1 MNTQDKPPKKNK
13 QQPQNRFQQIFR
25 NSFFPA
31 IFVLIILYFLL
42 SGITAPGN
50 EIPYST
56 FKNRVKE
63 GKVSSV
69 VLSKNTIEGEIQTAD
84 GKKAKFTT
92 TRVDDTQLIPLLE
105 AKGVEYR
112 GESRNFGITQ
122 FLFTW
127 VLPFVLLFVF
137 WSYILRRI
145 GGAGEQVISFG
156 KNRAKLYTETEE
168 KITFNDVAGA
178 EEAKVEM
185 IELVEFLKNP
195 GKFQRLGGKL
205 PKGVLLVGP
214 PGTGKTLIARAT
226 AGEANVPFL
235 SLSGSDFV
243 EMFVGVG
250 AARVRDLFERAQ
262 KKAPCI
268 IFIDEI
274 DAIGRHRGAGGMIGA
289 HDEREQTLNQL
300 LSEMDGFDA
309 RKGVII
315 IAATNRPDVL
325 DSALLR
331 PGRFDR
337 QIVVDAPDLKGRL
350 AILRVHTRNLRLA
363 PNVDL
368 EIIAQRTP
376 GFVGA
381 DLANICNEAALLA
394 ARRNKDAI
402 ETSDLEDAIDRVL
415 TGPEK
420 KSRLINE
427 NEKRIVACHESG
439 HALMALILP
448 NTDPV
453 TRVSIIP
460 RGYAA
465 LGYTLQTPKE
475 DRYLITRSELLNRI
489 KVMLGGRAAEE
500 LIFSE
505 ISTGAQN
512 DLQKATEFA
521 RSMVIEYGMSKRLG
535 LISIPDT
542 ASGPFMKRGGFGE
555 GSAVSSETGREIELE
570 IKNMLDD
577 LYKETYETLRENR
590 HKLQE
595 LSEALLEKETL
606 EKEELLR
613 IVEKLELP
621 NAKPNMAIVQ

>member
-1 MNTQDKPPKKNK
+1 MNGQNRPPNK
-13 QQPQNRFQQIFR
+13 DNRFQQIFR

-31 IFVLIILYFLL
+31 IFVLIMLYFLF
-42 SGITAPGN
+42 SSFSPTGN
-50 EIPYST
+50 ELEYSK
-56 FKNRVKE
+56 FKQYVKDNKINE
-63 GKVSSV
+63 V
-69 VLSKNTIEGEIQTAD
+69 VVSKNTIEGEYTD
-84 GKKAKFTT
+84 TDNKKVKFTT
-92 TRVDDTQLIPLLE
+92 TRVEDPKLIEFLE
-105 AKGVEYR
+105 SNGVQYKGEN
-112 GESRNFGITQ
+112 RNFGITQ

-127 VLPFVLLFVF
+127 VLPFVLLFAF
-137 WSYILRRI
+137 WSYILRRV

-156 KNRAKLYTETEE
+156 KNRAKLYNEVEE
-168 KITFNDVAGA
+168 KTTFSDVAGC

-195 GKFQRLGGKL
+195 GKFQKLGGKL

-214 PGTGKTLIARAT
+214 PGTGKTLLARAT

-250 AARVRDLFERAQ
+250 AARVRDLFDRAQ

-300 LSEMDGFDA
+300 LSEMDGFDSH
-309 RKGVII
+309 KGVII

-325 DSALLR
+325 DTALLR

-337 QIVVDAPDLKGRL
+337 QIVVDAPDLKERL
-350 AILRVHTRNLRLA
+350 AILKVHTRKLKLA
-363 PNVDL
+363 PHIDL
-368 EIIAQRTP
+368 NIIAQRTP

-394 ARRNKDAI
+394 ARRNKEMIDTI
-402 ETSDLEDAIDRVL
+402 DLEDAIDRIL
-415 TGPEK
+415 SGPEK
-420 KSRLINE
+420 KNRLINAQ
-427 NEKRIVACHESG
+427 EKKIVCVHESG
-439 HALMALILP
+439 HALIALLTP
-448 NTDPV
+448 GADPV

-475 DRYLITRSELLNRI
+475 DRYLVTRSELLNRI
-489 KVMLGGRAAEE
+489 KVMLGGRAAED
-500 LIFSE
+500 IVFNE

-512 DLQKATEFA
+512 DLQKATEYA
-521 RSMVIEYGMSKRLG
+521 RSMVIEYGMTDRLG

-542 ASGPFMKRGGFGE
+542 DSGPFLKRRGYGT
-555 GSAVSSETGREIELE
+555 GSSVSDETGREIEVE
-570 IKNMLDD
+570 IKNILDD
-577 LYKETYETLRENR
+577 LYQQTINMLKENMT
-590 HKLQE
+590 KLE
-595 LSEALLEKETL
+595 KLSGSLLEKETL
-606 EKEELLR
+606 EKDELLKIVEELDIPHHR
-613 IVEKLELP
+613 P
-621 NAKPNMAIVQ
+621 NIAVVQ

>member
-1 MNTQDKPPKKNK
+1 MSAQKPSQQQQKNA
-13 QQPQNRFQQIFR
+13 PENRFQQLFR

-31 IFVLIILYFLL
+31 IFILIILYFLFG
-42 SGITAPGN
+42 SAPAGT
-50 EIPYST
+50 ELPYST
-56 FKNRVKE
+56 FKTYLKE
-63 GKVSSV
+63 GKISSV
-69 VLSKNTIEGEIQTAD
+69 TVSKTSIEGDMSAPD
-84 GKKAKFTT
+84 GKKTKFTT
-92 TRVDDTQLIPLLE
+92 VRVDDNDLINQLE
-105 AKGVEYR
+105 AKGIEYK
-112 GESRNFGITQ
+112 GESRNFGIGQ
-122 FLFTW
+122 FVLTW

-137 WSYILRRI
+137 WSYILRRM

-156 KNRAKLYTETEE
+156 KNRAKLYTESEE
-168 KITFNDVAGA
+168 KVTFNDVAGV

-185 IELVEFLKNP
+185 VELVEFLKNP
-195 GKFQRLGGKL
+195 AKFQKLGGKL

-214 PGTGKTLIARAT
+214 PGTGKTLLARAT
-226 AGEANVPFL
+226 AGEANAPFL

-250 AARVRDLFERAQ
+250 AARVRDLFDRAQ

-274 DAIGRHRGAGGMIGA
+274 DAIGRHRGSGGMIGA

-300 LSEMDGFDA
+300 LAEMDGFDTH
-309 RKGVII
+309 KGVII
-315 IAATNRPDVL
+315 LAATNRPDVL
-325 DSALLR
+325 DSALMR

-350 AILRVHTRNLRLA
+350 AILRVHTRKLKLA
-363 PNVDL
+363 PDVDL

-402 ETSDLEDAIDRVL
+402 DTSDLEGAIDRVL

-420 KSRLINE
+420 RSRLINVH
-427 NEKRIVACHESG
+427 EKRIVSVHESG
-439 HALMALILP
+439 HALMALLLP
-448 NTDPV
+448 DSDPV

-475 DRYLITRSELLNRI
+475 DRYLITKTELLNRI
-489 KVMLGGRAAEE
+489 KIMLGGRAAED
-500 LIFSE
+500 LIFNE

-521 RSMVIEYGMSKRLG
+521 RSMVIEYGMTDRIG
-535 LISIPDT
+535 LMSIPD
-542 ASGPFMKRGGFGE
+542 ADSGPFLRRRFFGDSSV
-555 GSAVSSETGREIELE
+555 SAQTGREIELE
-570 IKNMLDD
+570 IKDILDE
-577 LYKETYETLRENR
+577 LYKETKGALEQNR
-590 HKLQE
+590 HRLE
-595 LSEALLEKETL
+595 RLSGALLEKETL
-606 EKEELLR
+606 EKEELLK
-613 IVEKLELP
+613 VVDLDNPAVPP
-621 NAKPNMAIVQ
+621 NIAIVQ

>member
-1 MNTQDKPPKKNK
+1 MANQNRQPGKSPQD
-13 QQPQNRFQQIFR
+13 NRFQQLFR

-31 IFVLIILYFLL
+31 LLVIILLYFVF
-42 SGITAPGN
+42 SGITTTGK
-50 EIPYST
+50 EVDYSE
-56 FKNRVKE
+56 FKNLVKE
-63 GKVSSV
+63 GKITCV
-69 VLSKNTIEGEIQTAD
+69 VVSKNSVDGGTDFKKLEYTAS
-84 GKKAKFTT
+84 
-92 TRVDDTQLIPLLE
+92 RVDDAQLTQFLE
-105 AKGVEYR
+105 SNKVTIR
-112 GESRNFGITQ
+112 GENRSFGITQ
-122 FLFTW
+122 FLITW
-127 VLPFVLLFVF
+127 VLPFVLIIAF
-137 WSYILRRI
+137 WSYILRRM

-195 GKFQRLGGKL
+195 GKFQKLGGKL

-214 PGTGKTLIARAT
+214 PGTGKTLLARAT

-250 AARVRDLFERAQ
+250 AARVRDLFDRAQ

-274 DAIGRHRGAGGMIGA
+274 DAIGRHRGAGGLIGA

-300 LSEMDGFDA
+300 LAEMDGFDTH
-309 RKGVII
+309 KGVII

-325 DSALLR
+325 DTALLR

-350 AILRVHTRNLRLA
+350 AILKVHTRKLRLA

-368 EIIAQRTP
+368 DIIAQRTP

-402 ETSDLEDAIDRVL
+402 ETTDLEDAIDRVL
-415 TGPEK
+415 AGPEK
-420 KSRLINE
+420 KSRLINQS
-427 NEKRIVACHESG
+427 EKRIVAIHESG
-439 HALMALILP
+439 HALVGLLTPGA
-448 NTDPV
+448 DPV

-465 LGYTLQTPKE
+465 LGWTQSTPKE
-475 DRYLITRSELLNRI
+475 DRYLITKTEILGRI
-489 KVMLGGRAAEE
+489 KMTLGGRAAED
-500 LIFSE
+500 LILGE

-512 DLQKATEFA
+512 DLQKATEYA
-521 RSMVIEYGMSKRLG
+521 RSMIIEYGMSERLG

-542 ASGPFMKRGGFGE
+542 ESSPFLSRRYYSGT
-555 GSAVSSETGREIELE
+555 SSVSSETAREIEIE
-570 IKNMLDD
+570 IKNILDD
-577 LYKETYETLRENR
+577 LYKQTLQVLRENR
-590 HKLQE
+590 NKLEE
-595 LSEALLEKETL
+595 LSESLLEKETL
-606 EKEELLR
+606 EKDELLR
-613 IVEKLELP
+613 IVEKLDIPAPP
-621 NAKPNMAIVQ
+621 NIAIVQ

>member
-1 MNTQDKPPKKNK
+1 M
-13 QQPQNRFQQIFR
+13 FR

-31 IFVLIILYFLL
+31 IFLLIILYFLF
-42 SGITAPGN
+42 SGISVPGN
-50 EIPYST
+50 EIDYSK
-56 FKNRVKE
+56 FRNLVKDK
-63 GKVSSV
+63 KVTSV
-69 VLSKNTIEGEIQTAD
+69 VISKNTIEGEYLGPD
-84 GKKAKFTT
+84 SKKAKFTT
-92 TRVDDTQLIPLLE
+92 SRVDDTQLIPLLDQY
-105 AKGVEYR
+105 GVEYK
-112 GESRNFGITQ
+112 GENRSFGITQ
-122 FLFTW
+122 FIFTW

-137 WSYILRRI
+137 WSYILRRM

-156 KNRAKLYTETEE
+156 KNRAKLYNETEE
-168 KITFNDVAGA
+168 KITFNEVAGA
-178 EEAKVEM
+178 DEAKVEM

-195 GKFQRLGGKL
+195 GKFQKLGGKL

-214 PGTGKTLIARAT
+214 PGTGKTLLARAT

-250 AARVRDLFERAQ
+250 AARVRDLFDRAQ

-300 LSEMDGFDA
+300 LSEMDGFDTH
-309 RKGVII
+309 RGVII

-325 DSALLR
+325 DTALLR

-350 AILRVHTRNLRLA
+350 AILRVHTRKLRLA

-368 EIIAQRTP
+368 DIIAQRTP

-394 ARRNKDAI
+394 ARRNKDMI
-402 ETSDLEDAIDRVL
+402 ETQDLEDAIDRVL
-415 TGPEK
+415 AGPEK

-427 NEKRIVACHESG
+427 QEKRIVAVHESG
-439 HALMALILP
+439 HALMALLLP
-448 NTDPV
+448 GSDPV

-460 RGYAA
+460 RGIAA

-475 DRYLITRSELLNRI
+475 DRYLITRSELINRI
-489 KVMLGGRAAEE
+489 KIMLGGRGAEDVV
-500 LIFSE
+500 FNE

-521 RSMVIEYGMSKRLG
+521 RSMIIEYGMSKRLG
-535 LISIPDT
+535 LISIPD
-542 ASGPFMKRGGFGE
+542 AESSPFLRRKFYGG
-555 GSAVSSETGREIELE
+555 SSVSDETGREIEVE
-570 IKNMLDD
+570 IKGMLDD
-577 LYKETYETLRENR
+577 LYEQTISTLRENR
-590 HKLQE
+590 DKLE
-595 LSEALLEKETL
+595 KLSSALLEKETL
-606 EKEELLR
+606 EKAELIKIVEELE
-613 IVEKLELP
+613 IP
-621 NAKPNMAIVQ
+621 HQPHIAIVQ

>member
-1 MNTQDKPPKKNK
+1 MTPQDRNPKKGK
-13 QQPQNRFQQIFR
+13 PDNRFQQLFR

-31 IFVLIILYFLL
+31 IFILIILYFLF
-42 SGITAPGN
+42 SGITTTGN
-50 EIPYST
+50 EIPYSK
-56 FKNRVKE
+56 FKDMIKENKVKF
-63 GKVSSV
+63 VSI
-69 VLSKNTIEGEIQTAD
+69 SKNTIEGEYVAPD
-84 GKKAKFTT
+84 GKTAKFTS
-92 TRVDDTQLIPLLE
+92 TRVEDPQLIAFLE
-105 AKGVEYR
+105 QNRVAFKGEN
-112 GESRNFGITQ
+112 RNFGITQ

-127 VLPFVLLFVF
+127 VLPFILLFAF
-137 WSYILRRI
+137 WSYILRRV

-156 KNRAKLYTETEE
+156 KHRAKLYNETEE
-168 KITFNDVAGA
+168 KITFNDVAGV

-195 GKFQRLGGKL
+195 GKFQKLGGKL

-214 PGTGKTLIARAT
+214 PGTGKTLLARAT

-250 AARVRDLFERAQ
+250 AARVRDLFDRAQ

-300 LSEMDGFDA
+300 LSEMDGFDTH
-309 RKGVII
+309 KGVII

-325 DSALLR
+325 DTALLR

-337 QIVVDAPDLKGRL
+337 QIVVDAPDLKERL
-350 AILRVHTRNLRLA
+350 AILKVHTRRLRLA

-394 ARRNKDAI
+394 ARRNKEVI

-420 KSRLINE
+420 KSRLINQQ
-427 NEKRIVACHESG
+427 EKRIVAVHESG
-439 HALMALILP
+439 HALMALLLP
-448 NTDPV
+448 HTDPV

-460 RGYAA
+460 RGLAA

-475 DRYLITRSELLNRI
+475 DRYLITKTELLNRI
-489 KVMLGGRAAEE
+489 KVMLGGRAAED

-512 DLQKATEFA
+512 DLQKATEFS
-521 RSMVIEYGMSKRLG
+521 RSMVIEYGMSDRLG

-542 ASGPFMKRGGFGE
+542 DSGPYLRKRY
-555 GSAVSSETGREIELE
+555 GSGSSVSSETGREIEIE
-570 IKNMLDD
+570 IKKMLDD
-577 LYKETYETLRENR
+577 LYKQTTDTLRQNKD
-590 HKLQE
+590 KLE
-595 LSEALLEKETL
+595 RLSEALLEKETL
-606 EKEELLR
+606 EKDELLK
-613 IVEKLELP
+613 IVEELELP
-621 NAKPNMAIVQ
+621 SERPPIAIVQ

>member
-1 MNTQDKPPKKNK
+1 MTAQKPPQQQKNA
-13 QQPQNRFQQIFR
+13 PENRFQQLFR

-31 IFVLIILYFLL
+31 IFILIILYFLFGSTPAGTEL
-42 SGITAPGN
+42 
-50 EIPYST
+50 PYST
-56 FKNRVKE
+56 FKTYLKE
-63 GKVSSV
+63 GKISSV
-69 VLSKNTIEGEIQTAD
+69 VVSKNSIEGEMTGQD
-84 GKKAKFTT
+84 GKKTKFTT
-92 TRVDDTQLIPLLE
+92 VRVEDNELVPQLE
-105 AKGVEYR
+105 AKGIEYR

-137 WSYILRRI
+137 WSYILRRM

-156 KNRAKLYTETEE
+156 KNRAKLYTESEE
-168 KITFNDVAGA
+168 KVTFNDVAGV

-185 IELVEFLKNP
+185 VELVEFLKNP
-195 GKFQRLGGKL
+195 AKFQKLGGKL
-205 PKGVLLVGP
+205 PKGVLMVGP
-214 PGTGKTLIARAT
+214 PGTGKTLLARAT
-226 AGEANVPFL
+226 AGEANAPFL

-250 AARVRDLFERAQ
+250 AARVRDLFDRAQ

-274 DAIGRHRGAGGMIGA
+274 DAIGRHRGSGGMIGA

-300 LSEMDGFDA
+300 LAEMDGFDTH
-309 RKGVII
+309 KGVII
-315 IAATNRPDVL
+315 LAATNRPDVL
-325 DSALLR
+325 DSALMR

-350 AILRVHTRNLRLA
+350 AILRVHTRKLKLA
-363 PNVDL
+363 PDVDL
-368 EIIAQRTP
+368 EIIARRTP

-394 ARRNKDAI
+394 ARRNKEAI
-402 ETSDLEDAIDRVL
+402 DTSDLEGAIDRVL

-420 KSRLINE
+420 RSRLINE
-427 NEKRIVACHESG
+427 HEKRIVAVHESG
-439 HALMALILP
+439 HALMALLLP
-448 NTDPV
+448 DSDPV

-475 DRYLITRSELLNRI
+475 DRYLITKTELLNRI
-489 KVMLGGRAAEE
+489 KVMLGGRAAED
-500 LIFSE
+500 LVFNE

-521 RSMVIEYGMSKRLG
+521 RSMVIEYGMTDRIG
-535 LISIPDT
+535 LMSIPD
-542 ASGPFMKRGGFGE
+542 AEAGPFLRRRFFGDSSV
-555 GSAVSSETGREIELE
+555 SAQTGREIELE
-570 IKNMLDD
+570 IKEILDE
-577 LYKETYETLRENR
+577 LYKETKVMLQQNR
-590 HKLQE
+590 NRLE
-595 LSEALLEKETL
+595 RLSISLLEKETL
-606 EKEELLR
+606 EKEELLK
-613 IVEKLELP
+613 VVDLDTPAEQP
-621 NAKPNMAIVQ
+621 NIAIVQ

>member
-1 MNTQDKPPKKNK
+1 MNGQNRPPKK
-13 QQPQNRFQQIFR
+13 PDNRFQQIFR

-31 IFVLIILYFLL
+31 IFVLIILYFLF
-42 SGITAPGN
+42 SSISTSGN
-50 EIPYST
+50 EISYSD
-56 FKNRVKE
+56 FRQALKDGRVAT
-63 GKVSSV
+63 V
-69 VLSKNTIEGEIQTAD
+69 VLSKNTIEGDILKD
-84 GKKAKFTT
+84 GKKVKFTT
-92 TRVDDTQLIPLLE
+92 TRVEDPQLTTLLE
-105 AKGVEYR
+105 EKGVEYR
-112 GESRNFGITQ
+112 GEARSFGVTQ

-127 VLPFVLLFVF
+127 VLPFVLLFAF
-137 WSYILRRI
+137 WSYILRRL

-156 KNRAKLYTETEE
+156 KNRAKLYVESEE
-168 KITFNDVAGA
+168 KITFNDVAGVD
-178 EEAKVEM
+178 EAKVEM
-185 IELVEFLKNP
+185 VELVEFLKNP
-195 GKFQRLGGKL
+195 GKFQKLGGKL

-214 PGTGKTLIARAT
+214 PGTGKTLLARAT

-325 DSALLR
+325 DNALLR

-350 AILRVHTRNLRLA
+350 GILKVHTRNLRLA
-363 PNVDL
+363 ADVDL

-394 ARRNKDAI
+394 ARRNKEAI
-402 ETSDLEDAIDRVL
+402 ETTDLEDAIDRVL

-420 KSRLINE
+420 RSRLINAQ
-427 NEKRIVACHESG
+427 EKRIVAVHESG
-439 HALMALILP
+439 HALMALLLP
-448 NTDPV
+448 GTDPV

-460 RGYAA
+460 RGFAA

-500 LIFSE
+500 LVFNE

-521 RSMVIEYGMSKRLG
+521 RSMVIEYGMSDRLG

-542 ASGPFMKRGGFGE
+542 DSGPFLKRRYLE
-555 GSAVSSETGREIELE
+555 GSSVSPQTGREIEIE
-570 IKNMLDD
+570 IKKMLDD
-577 LYKETYETLRENR
+577 LYHQTITLLTDNR
-590 HKLQE
+590 HRLE
-595 LSEALLEKETL
+595 NLSHQLLEKETL
-606 EKEELLR
+606 EKSDLMKVIEDLD
-613 IVEKLELP
+613 LP
-621 NAKPNMAIVQ
+621 SGQRDIAVV

>member
-1 MNTQDKPPKKNK
+1 M
-13 QQPQNRFQQIFR
+13 FR

-31 IFVLIILYFLL
+31 IFLLIILYFLF
-42 SGITAPGN
+42 SGISVPGN
-50 EIPYST
+50 EIDYSK
-56 FKNRVKE
+56 FRSLVKDK
-63 GKVSSV
+63 KVTTV
-69 VLSKNTIEGEIQTAD
+69 VISKNSIEGEYTGTD
-84 GKKAKFTT
+84 GKPVKFTT
-92 TRVDDTQLIPLLE
+92 SRVDDTTLIQLLE
-105 AKGVEYR
+105 QSGVTYKGENR
-112 GESRNFGITQ
+112 SFGITQ
-122 FLFTW
+122 FLLTW

-137 WSYILRRI
+137 WSYILRRM

-156 KNRAKLYTETEE
+156 KNRAKLYNETEE

-178 EEAKVEM
+178 DEAKVEM

-195 GKFQRLGGKL
+195 GKFQKLGGKL

-214 PGTGKTLIARAT
+214 PGTGKTLLARAT

-250 AARVRDLFERAQ
+250 AARVRDLFDRAQ

-300 LSEMDGFDA
+300 LSEMDGFDTH
-309 RKGVII
+309 KGVII

-325 DSALLR
+325 DTALLR

-337 QIVVDAPDLKGRL
+337 QIVVDSPDLKGRL
-350 AILRVHTRNLRLA
+350 AILRVHTRKLRLA

-394 ARRNKDAI
+394 ARRNKDVI
-402 ETSDLEDAIDRVL
+402 ETIDLEDAIDRVL
-415 TGPEK
+415 AGPEK

-427 NEKRIVACHESG
+427 QEKRVVAVHESG
-439 HALMALILP
+439 HALMALLLP
-448 NTDPV
+448 DSDPV

-460 RGYAA
+460 RGIAA
-465 LGYTLQTPKE
+465 LGYTMQTPKE
-475 DRYLITRSELLNRI
+475 DRYLITRTELINRI
-489 KVMLGGRAAEE
+489 KVMLGGRAAED
-500 LIFSE
+500 LIFNE

-521 RSMVIEYGMSKRLG
+521 RSMIIEYGMSKRLG
-535 LISIPDT
+535 LISIPDSE
-542 ASGPFMKRGGFGE
+542 SGPFLRRRFYGG
-555 GSAVSSETGREIELE
+555 VSVSDETGREIELE
-570 IKNMLDD
+570 IKTMLDD
-577 LYKETYETLRENR
+577 LYDQTISVLRENR
-590 HKLQE
+590 AKLE
-595 LSEALLEKETL
+595 KLSTALLEKETL
-606 EKEELLR
+606 EKAELIR
-613 IVEKLELP
+613 IVEELDLPAPRP
-621 NAKPNMAIVQ
+621 NIAIVQ

>member
-1 MNTQDKPPKKNK
+1 MTTQDRQPKKQK
-13 QQPQNRFQQIFR
+13 EPQNKFQQIFR

-31 IFVLIILYFLL
+31 IFVLIIVYFLF
-42 SGITAPGN
+42 STITTPAN
-50 EIPYST
+50 EIKYSK
-56 FKNRVKE
+56 FKDYVKE
-63 GKVSSV
+63 GRVTSV
-69 VLSKNTIEGEIQTAD
+69 LISKTEIEGDMTGTD
-84 GKKAKFTT
+84 GKPTKFTT
-92 TRVDDTQLIPLLE
+92 ARVEDPQLTTLLE
-105 AKGVEYR
+105 SKGVEYK
-112 GESRNFGITQ
+112 GENRTFGITQ
-122 FLFTW
+122 FVFTW
-127 VLPFVLLFVF
+127 ILPFVLLFVF

-145 GGAGEQVISFG
+145 GGAGEQVLSFG
-156 KNRAKLYTETEE
+156 KNKAKLYTETEE
-168 KITFNDVAGA
+168 KTTFNDVAGV

-300 LSEMDGFDA
+300 LSEMDGFDTK
-309 RKGVII
+309 KGVII

-325 DSALLR
+325 DNALLR

-337 QIVVDAPDLKGRL
+337 QIVVDAPDLKGRQS
-350 AILRVHTRNLRLA
+350 ILKIHSRNLRLA

-368 EIIAQRTP
+368 EIIAQRTV

-394 ARRNKDAI
+394 ARRNKDVI
-402 ETSDLEDAIDRVL
+402 ETTDLEDAIDRVL
-415 TGPEK
+415 AGPERR
-420 KSRLINE
+420 SRLINVQ
-427 NEKRIVACHESG
+427 EKRIVAVHESG
-439 HALMALILP
+439 HALIAMLTPGA
-448 NTDPV
+448 DPV

-460 RGYAA
+460 RGHAA
-465 LGYTLQTPKE
+465 LGWTQQTPKE
-475 DRYLITRSELLNRI
+475 DRYLITKTEIKERI
-489 KVMLGGRAAEE
+489 KVMLGGRGAED
-500 LIFSE
+500 LIFNE

-512 DLQKATEFA
+512 DLQKATEYA
-521 RSMVIEYGMSKRLG
+521 RSMVIEYGMTTRLG

-542 ASGPFMKRGGFGE
+542 SSGPFMRNRFFE
-555 GSAVSSETGREIELE
+555 GSAVSSETGREIEIE
-570 IKNMLDD
+570 MKTILDD
-577 LYKETYETLRENR
+577 LYKQTINLLSENR
-590 HKLQE
+590 HKLE
-595 LSEALLEKETL
+595 ALSEALLEKETL
-606 EKEELLR
+606 EKEELMR
-613 IVEKLELP
+613 IVEKLEIP
-621 NAKPNMAIVQ
+621 AEKPNMAIVQ

>member
-1 MNTQDKPPKKNK
+1 MNGQNRPPNK
-13 QQPQNRFQQIFR
+13 DNRFQQIFR

-31 IFVLIILYFLL
+31 IFVLIMLYFLF
-42 SGITAPGN
+42 SSFSPTGN
-50 EIPYST
+50 EVEYSK
-56 FKNRVKE
+56 FKQYVKDNKINE
-63 GKVSSV
+63 VIV
-69 VLSKNTIEGEIQTAD
+69 SKNTVEGEYTDTD
-84 GKKAKFTT
+84 GKKVKFTT
-92 TRVDDTQLIPLLE
+92 ARVEDPKLIEFLE
-105 AKGVEYR
+105 TNGVEYK
-112 GESRNFGITQ
+112 GENRNFGITQ

-127 VLPFVLLFVF
+127 VLPFVLLFAF
-137 WSYILRRI
+137 WSYILRRV

-156 KNRAKLYTETEE
+156 KNRAKLYNEVEE
-168 KITFNDVAGA
+168 KTTFSDVAGC
-178 EEAKVEM
+178 EEAKLEM

-195 GKFQRLGGKL
+195 GKFQKLGGKL

-214 PGTGKTLIARAT
+214 PGTGKTLLARAT

-250 AARVRDLFERAQ
+250 AARVRDLFDRAQ

-300 LSEMDGFDA
+300 LSEMDGFDSH
-309 RKGVII
+309 KGVII

-325 DSALLR
+325 DTALLR

-337 QIVVDAPDLKGRL
+337 QIVVDAPDLKERL
-350 AILRVHTRNLRLA
+350 AILKVHTRKLKLA
-363 PNVDL
+363 PHVDL
-368 EIIAQRTP
+368 NIIAQRTP

-394 ARRNKDAI
+394 ARRNKDTI
-402 ETSDLEDAIDRVL
+402 ETIDLEDAIDRIL
-415 TGPEK
+415 SGPEK
-420 KSRLINE
+420 KNRLINVQ
-427 NEKRIVACHESG
+427 EKRIVSVHESG
-439 HALMALILP
+439 HALIALLTP
-448 NTDPV
+448 GADPV

-489 KVMLGGRAAEE
+489 KVMLGGRAAED
-500 LIFSE
+500 IVFNE

-512 DLQKATEFA
+512 DLQKATEYA
-521 RSMVIEYGMSKRLG
+521 RSMVIEYGMTDRLG

-542 ASGPFMKRGGFGE
+542 DSGPFLKRRGFGT
-555 GSAVSSETGREIELE
+555 GSSVSDETGREIEVE
-570 IKNMLDD
+570 IKNILDD
-577 LYKETYETLRENR
+577 LYQQTINMLKENNT
-590 HKLQE
+590 KLE
-595 LSEALLEKETL
+595 KLSNALLEKETL
-606 EKEELLR
+606 EKDELLKIVEELDIPHHR
-613 IVEKLELP
+613 PTIAV
-621 NAKPNMAIVQ
+621 VQ

>member
-1 MNTQDKPPKKNK
+1 MTPQDRSPKKGK
-13 QQPQNRFQQIFR
+13 PDNRFQQLFR

-31 IFVLIILYFLL
+31 IFILIILYFLF
-42 SGITAPGN
+42 SGLTTTGN
-50 EIPYST
+50 DIPYSK
-56 FKNRVKE
+56 FKELVKE
-63 GKVSSV
+63 KKIRSVSI
-69 VLSKNTIEGEIQTAD
+69 SKNVIEGELAGGSP
-84 GKKAKFTT
+84 GKHPKFTT
-92 TRVDDTQLIPLLE
+92 TRVDDLQLIPFLE
-105 AKGVEYR
+105 QNQVEYK
-112 GESRNFGITQ
+112 GENRNFGITQ

-127 VLPFVLLFVF
+127 VLPFILLFAF
-137 WSYILRRI
+137 WSYILRRV

-156 KNRAKLYTETEE
+156 KHRAKLYSETEE
-168 KITFNDVAGA
+168 KITFNDVAGV

-195 GKFQRLGGKL
+195 GKFQKLGGKL

-214 PGTGKTLIARAT
+214 PGTGKTLLARAT

-250 AARVRDLFERAQ
+250 AARVRDLFDRAQ

-300 LSEMDGFDA
+300 LSEMDGFDTH
-309 RKGVII
+309 KGVII

-325 DSALLR
+325 DTALLR

-337 QIVVDAPDLKGRL
+337 QIVVDAPDLKERL
-350 AILRVHTRNLRLA
+350 AILKVHTRRLRLA

-394 ARRNKDAI
+394 ARRNKEVI

-420 KSRLINE
+420 KSRLINQQ
-427 NEKRIVACHESG
+427 EKKIVAVHESG
-439 HALMALILP
+439 HALMALLLP
-448 NTDPV
+448 HTDPV

-460 RGYAA
+460 RGLAA

-475 DRYLITRSELLNRI
+475 DRYLITKTELLNRI
-489 KVMLGGRAAEE
+489 KVMLGGRAAED
-500 LIFSE
+500 LVFSE

-512 DLQKATEFA
+512 DLQKATEFS
-521 RSMVIEYGMSKRLG
+521 RSMIIEYGMSERLG
-535 LISIPDT
+535 LISIPDADSSPYLRKRYSSG
-542 ASGPFMKRGGFGE
+542 AS
-555 GSAVSSETGREIELE
+555 VSSETGREIELE
-570 IKNMLDD
+570 IKNILDD
-577 LYKETYETLRENR
+577 LYRQTIDTLRQNR
-590 HKLQE
+590 DKLE
-595 LSEALLEKETL
+595 RLSEALLEKETL
-606 EKEELLR
+606 EKAELLKM
-613 IVEKLELP
+613 VEDLELP
-621 NAKPNMAIVQ
+621 SDRPNMAIVQ

>member
-1 MNTQDKPPKKNK
+1 MTPQDRNPKKGK
-13 QQPQNRFQQIFR
+13 PDNRFQQLFR

-31 IFVLIILYFLL
+31 VFILIILYFLF
-42 SGITAPGN
+42 SGITTTGN
-50 EIPYST
+50 EIPYSK
-56 FKNRVKE
+56 FKDYVRQGQLKF
-63 GKVSSV
+63 VSI
-69 VLSKNTIEGEIQTAD
+69 SKNTIEGEYIGPDAKRT
-84 GKKAKFTT
+84 KFTT
-92 TRVDDTQLIPLLE
+92 TRVEDPQLIPFLE
-105 AKGVEYR
+105 QYRVSYKGEN
-112 GESRNFGITQ
+112 RNFGITQ

-127 VLPFVLLFVF
+127 VLPFILLFAF
-137 WSYILRRI
+137 WSYILRRV

-156 KNRAKLYTETEE
+156 KHRAKLYNETEE
-168 KITFNDVAGA
+168 KITFNDVAGV

-195 GKFQRLGGKL
+195 GKFQKLGGKL

-214 PGTGKTLIARAT
+214 PGTGKTLLARAT

-250 AARVRDLFERAQ
+250 AARVRDLFDRAQ

-300 LSEMDGFDA
+300 LSEMDGFDTH
-309 RKGVII
+309 KGVII

-325 DSALLR
+325 DTALLR

-337 QIVVDAPDLKGRL
+337 QIVVDAPDLKERL
-350 AILRVHTRNLRLA
+350 AILKVHTRRLRLA

-394 ARRNKDAI
+394 ARRNKEMI

-420 KSRLINE
+420 KSRLINQ
-427 NEKRIVACHESG
+427 NEKRIVAVHESG
-439 HALMALILP
+439 HALMALLLP
-448 NTDPV
+448 HTDPV

-460 RGYAA
+460 RGLAA

-475 DRYLITRSELLNRI
+475 DRYLITKTELLNRI
-489 KVMLGGRAAEE
+489 KVMLGGRAAED
-500 LIFSE
+500 IVFNE

-512 DLQKATEFA
+512 DLQKATEFS
-521 RSMVIEYGMSKRLG
+521 RSMVIEYGMSERLG

-542 ASGPFMKRGGFGE
+542 DSSPYLRKRYGSG
-555 GSAVSSETGREIELE
+555 SSVSSETGREIEIE
-570 IKNMLDD
+570 IKTILDG
-577 LYKETYETLRENR
+577 LYKQTTDTLRQNR
-590 HKLQE
+590 DKLE
-595 LSEALLEKETL
+595 RLSESLLEKETL
-606 EKEELLR
+606 EKDELLKLVEELD
-613 IVEKLELP
+613 IPSEEVP
-621 NAKPNMAIVQ
+621 PIAIVQ

>member
-1 MNTQDKPPKKNK
+1 MVMKTQQDKNPKNNK
-13 QQPQNRFQQIFR
+13 EPDNKFYRIFR

-31 IFVLIILYFLL
+31 IFVLIILYFLF
-42 SGITAPGN
+42 SGITTTGN

-56 FKNRVKE
+56 FKRDVKE
-63 GKVSSV
+63 GKITAV
-69 VLSKNTIEGEIQTAD
+69 VLSKNVIEGEYKD
-84 GKKAKFTT
+84 HRKFTT
-92 TRVDDTQLIPLLE
+92 TRVEDEQLVPLLE
-105 AKGVEYR
+105 LSNVQYKGEN
-112 GESRNFGITQ
+112 RNFGVTQ

-127 VLPFVLLFVF
+127 VFPFVLLFIF
-137 WSYILRRI
+137 WSYVLRRM
-145 GGAGEQVISFG
+145 GGAGEQVLSFG
-156 KNRAKLYTETEE
+156 KHKAKLYTETEE
-168 KITFNDVAGA
+168 KITFNDVAGV

-185 IELVEFLKNP
+185 MELVEFLKNP
-195 GKFQRLGGKL
+195 AKFQKLGGKL

-214 PGTGKTLIARAT
+214 PGTGKTLLARAT
-226 AGEANVPFL
+226 AGEANAPFL

-309 RKGVII
+309 RKGVIM

-325 DSALLR
+325 DTALLR

-350 AILRVHTRNLRLA
+350 GILKVHTRKLKLA
-363 PNVDL
+363 NEVDL
-368 EIIAQRTP
+368 EIIARRTP

-394 ARRNKDAI
+394 ARHNKEFV
-402 ETSDLEDAIDRVL
+402 ETSDLEDAIDRV
-415 TGPEK
+415 TAGPEK
-420 KSRLINE
+420 RSRLINSY
-427 NEKRIVACHESG
+427 EKRIVAVHESG
-439 HALMALILP
+439 HTLVALLTP
-448 NTDPV
+448 YTDPV

-475 DRYLITRSELLNRI
+475 DRYLITKTELLNRI
-489 KVMLGGRAAEE
+489 KVMLGGRAAEQLVFNE
-500 LIFSE
+500 V
-505 ISTGAQN
+505 STGAQN
-512 DLQKATEFA
+512 DLQKATEYS
-521 RSMVIEYGMSKRLG
+521 RSMVIEYGMSDRLG
-535 LISIPDT
+535 LMSVPDT
-542 ASGPFMKRGGFGE
+542 DGGQYMKRRSFE
-555 GSAVSSETGREIELE
+555 SSSVSPETGREIELE
-570 IKNMLDD
+570 IKMILDQ
-577 LYKETYETLRENR
+577 LYRETFELLQMNQE
-590 HKLQE
+590 KLDQI
-595 LSEALLEKETL
+595 SSALLEKETL
-606 EKEELLR
+606 QKDELLK
-613 IVEKLELP
+613 IVGMVDESEIQDRP
-621 NAKPNMAIVQ
+621 GMAIVK

>member
-1 MNTQDKPPKKNK
+1 MTTQNRPPTKNK
-13 QQPQNRFQQIFR
+13 PDNKFQQAFR

-31 IFVLIILYFLL
+31 IFVLIILYFLF
-42 SGITAPGN
+42 SSMSTGGN

-56 FKNRVKE
+56 FKNYVKE
-63 GKVSSV
+63 NRVASV
-69 VLSKNTIEGEIQTAD
+69 VISKNSIEGDLKGETD
-84 GKKAKFTT
+84 VKKSKFTT
-92 TRVDDTQLIPLLE
+92 ARVEDPDLIKFLE
-105 AKGVEYR
+105 SNGVEYK
-112 GESRNFGITQ
+112 GENRSFGVTQ

-127 VLPFVLLFVF
+127 VLPFVLLFAF
-137 WSYILRRI
+137 WSYILRRV

-156 KNRAKLYTETEE
+156 KNRAKLYNETEE
-168 KITFNDVAGA
+168 KITFNDVAGV

-195 GKFQRLGGKL
+195 GKFQKLGGKL

-214 PGTGKTLIARAT
+214 PGTGKTLMARAT

-250 AARVRDLFERAQ
+250 AARVRDLFDRAQ

-300 LSEMDGFDA
+300 LAEMDGFDA
-309 RKGVII
+309 HKGVII

-325 DSALLR
+325 DTALLR

-350 AILRVHTRNLRLA
+350 AILKIHTRNLRLA
-363 PNVDL
+363 PDVNL
-368 EIIAQRTP
+368 EIVAQRTP

-381 DLANICNEAALLA
+381 DLSNICNEAALLA
-394 ARRNKDAI
+394 ARRNKEMI

-415 TGPEK
+415 AGPEK
-420 KSRLINE
+420 KSRLINQQ
-427 NEKRIVACHESG
+427 EKKIVAAHESG
-439 HALMALILP
+439 HALAAMLLP
-448 NTDPV
+448 GSDPV

-460 RGYAA
+460 RGMAA
-465 LGYTLQTPKE
+465 LGWTLQTPKE
-475 DRYLITRSELLNRI
+475 DRYLITRSELLSRI

-500 LIFSE
+500 IVFNE

-521 RSMVIEYGMSKRLG
+521 RSMVIEYGMSDRLG
-535 LISIPDT
+535 LISVPDT
-542 ASGPFMKRGGFGE
+542 ENGSFLRRRGGYDGN
-555 GSAVSSETGREIELE
+555 SSVSPETGREIEME
-570 IKNMLDD
+570 IKSMLDN
-577 LYKETYETLRENR
+577 LYKQTIDLLRQNR
-590 HKLQE
+590 SKLDK
-595 LSEALLEKETL
+595 LASSLLDKETL
-606 EKEELLR
+606 EKQELLR
-613 IVEKLELP
+613 IVEELDIP
-621 NAKPNMAIVQ
+621 TDRPNMAIV

>member
-1 MNTQDKPPKKNK
+1 MVNQDRQPKKKPDNK
-13 QQPQNRFQQIFR
+13 FNQAFR

-31 IFVLIILYFLL
+31 VFVLIILYFLF
-42 SGITAPGN
+42 SGINSGGN
-50 EIPYST
+50 EIAYST
-56 FKNRVKE
+56 FKSYVTE
-63 GKVSSV
+63 QKVATV
-69 VLSKNTIEGEIQTAD
+69 VITKNTIEGELKGSD
-84 GKKAKFTT
+84 PKKPAKFTT
-92 TRVDDTQLIPLLE
+92 TRVDDPDLTKFLDANHVQY
-105 AKGVEYR
+105 KGEN
-112 GESRNFGITQ
+112 RNFGVTQ
-122 FLFTW
+122 FVFTW
-127 VLPFVLLFVF
+127 LLPFVLFFAL
-137 WSYILRRI
+137 WSFILRRL
-145 GGAGEQVISFG
+145 GGAGEQVVSFG
-156 KNRAKLYTETEE
+156 KNRAKIYSETEE
-168 KITFNDVAGA
+168 KTTFNDVAGV

-195 GKFQRLGGKL
+195 GKFQKLGGKL

-214 PGTGKTLIARAT
+214 PGTGKTLLARAT

-250 AARVRDLFERAQ
+250 AARVRDLFSRAQ

-300 LSEMDGFDA
+300 LAEMDGFDTH
-309 RKGVII
+309 KGVII
-315 IAATNRPDVL
+315 LAATNRPDVL
-325 DSALLR
+325 DTALMR

-350 AILRVHTRNLRLA
+350 AILKVHTRNLRLA
-363 PNVDL
+363 PNVNL
-368 EIIAQRTP
+368 EIVAQRTP

-394 ARRNKDAI
+394 ARRNKELI

-420 KSRLINE
+420 KSRLINQQ
-427 NEKRIVACHESG
+427 EKQIVAVHESG
-439 HALMALILP
+439 HALVALLLP
-448 NTDPV
+448 GTDPV

-460 RGYAA
+460 RGMAA

-475 DRYLITRSELLNRI
+475 DRYLITRSELLARI
-489 KVMLGGRAAEE
+489 KVMLGGRAAEDM
-500 LIFSE
+500 IFNE

-512 DLQKATEFA
+512 DLQKATEFC
-521 RSMVIEYGMSKRLG
+521 RSMVIEYGMSDRLG
-535 LISIPDT
+535 LMSIPDT
-542 ASGPFMKRGGFGE
+542 ETGPYLRRRGSWDGAS
-555 GSAVSSETGREIELE
+555 SVSPETGREIEME
-570 IKNMLDD
+570 IKSMLDN
-577 LYKETYETLRENR
+577 LYKQATDLLRQNR
-590 HKLQE
+590 DKLDK
-595 LSEALLEKETL
+595 LSKALLEKETL

-613 IVEKLELP
+613 LIEELDIP
-621 NAKPNMAIVQ
+621 SGQPNMAIV

>member
-1 MNTQDKPPKKNK
+1 MTTQDRQPKKPTE
-13 QQPQNRFQQIFR
+13 PQNKFQQIFR

-31 IFVLIILYFLL
+31 IFVLIIVYFLF
-42 SGITAPGN
+42 STITTPAN
-50 EIPYST
+50 EILYSQ
-56 FKNRVKE
+56 FKDYVKE
-63 GKVSSV
+63 GRITSV
-69 VLSKNTIEGEIQTAD
+69 VLSKTAIEGDMTGTD
-84 GKKAKFTT
+84 GKPTKFTT
-92 TRVDDTQLIPLLE
+92 ARVEDPQLTALLE
-105 AKGVEYR
+105 SKGVKYT
-112 GESRNFGITQ
+112 GENRSFGITQ
-122 FLFTW
+122 FVFTW
-127 VLPFVLLFVF
+127 ILPFVLLFVF

-156 KNRAKLYTETEE
+156 KNKAKLYTETAE
-168 KITFNDVAGA
+168 KTTFNDVAGV

-214 PGTGKTLIARAT
+214 PGTGKTLLARAT

-300 LSEMDGFDA
+300 LSEMDGFDTK
-309 RKGVII
+309 KGVII

-325 DSALLR
+325 DNALLR

-337 QIVVDAPDLKGRL
+337 QITVDAPDLKGRFS
-350 AILRVHTRNLRLA
+350 ILKIHSRNLRLA

-394 ARRNKDAI
+394 ARRNKDSI
-402 ETSDLEDAIDRVL
+402 ETTDLEDAIDRVL
-415 TGPEK
+415 AGPEK
-420 KSRLINE
+420 RSRLINVQ
-427 NEKRIVACHESG
+427 EKRIVAVHESG
-439 HALMALILP
+439 HALVAMLTPGA
-448 NTDPV
+448 DPV

-460 RGYAA
+460 RGHAA
-465 LGYTLQTPKE
+465 LGWTQQTPKE
-475 DRYLITRSELLNRI
+475 DRYLITKTEIRDRI
-489 KVMLGGRAAEE
+489 KVMLGGRGAED

-512 DLQKATEFA
+512 DLQRATEYA
-521 RSMVIEYGMSKRLG
+521 RSMVIEYGMTTRLG

-542 ASGPFMKRGGFGE
+542 SSGPFMRGRYFE
-555 GSAVSSETGREIELE
+555 GSAVSSETGREIEIE
-570 IKNMLDD
+570 IKTILDD
-577 LYKETYETLRENR
+577 LYKQTISLLSENR
-590 HKLQE
+590 HKLE
-595 LSEALLEKETL
+595 ALSEALLEKETL
-606 EKEELLR
+606 EKDELMR

-621 NAKPNMAIVQ
+621 TEKPNMAIVQ

>member
-1 MNTQDKPPKKNK
+1 MTTQNRSQKKPPK
-13 QQPQNRFQQIFR
+13 QPESRFQQIFR
-25 NSFFPA
+25 NSFFPG
-31 IFVLIILYFLL
+31 IFILIILYLL
-42 SGITAPGN
+42 FTTMNPPGN
-50 EIPYST
+50 EISYAS
-56 FKNRVKE
+56 FKNAVKQQRVMTA
-63 GKVSSV
+63 VI
-69 VLSKNTIEGEIQTAD
+69 SKNTIEGDMLDST
-84 GKKAKFTT
+84 GKKIRYTT
-92 TRVDDTQLIPLLE
+92 VAVEDPQLIPLLE
-105 AKGVEYR
+105 SKGVDYKGEYR
-112 GESRNFGITQ
+112 NSGLMQ

-127 VLPFVLLFVF
+127 IPLFILLILF
-137 WSYILRRI
+137 WGYIFRRL
-145 GGAGEQVISFG
+145 GGASEQVISFG
-156 KNRAKLYTETEE
+156 KNRAKMYTETEE
-168 KITFNDVAGA
+168 KITFNDVAGVD
-178 EEAKVEM
+178 EAKVEM
-185 IELVEFLKNP
+185 MELVEFLKNP

-214 PGTGKTLIARAT
+214 PGTGKTLLARAT

-250 AARVRDLFERAQ
+250 AARVRDLFDRAQ

-274 DAIGRHRGAGGMIGA
+274 DAIGRHRGAGGLIGA

-309 RKGVII
+309 RKGVIML
-315 IAATNRPDVL
+315 AATNRPDVL
-325 DSALLR
+325 DTALMR

-350 AILRVHTRNLRLA
+350 AILRVHTKNLRLA
-363 PNVDL
+363 PDVDL

-402 ETSDLEDAIDRVL
+402 ETIDLEDAIDRVL
-415 TGPEK
+415 AGPEK
-420 KSRLINE
+420 RSRLINVQ
-427 NEKRIVACHESG
+427 EKKIVAVHESG
-439 HALMALILP
+439 HALVALLLP

-460 RGYAA
+460 RGFAA

-475 DRYLITRSELLNRI
+475 DKYLIQKSDILNRI
-489 KVMLGGRAAEE
+489 KVMLGGRAAEDVI
-500 LIFSE
+500 LHE

-521 RSMVIEYGMSKRLG
+521 RAMVIEYGMTERLG
-535 LISIPDT
+535 LISVPD
-542 ASGPFMKRGGFGE
+542 SEGGPYISKKLYGGP
-555 GSAVSSETGREIELE
+555 SVSPETGREIELE
-570 IKNMLDD
+570 IKSILDRLYRETSELLRANKRRLED
-577 LYKETYETLRENR
+577 LA
-590 HKLQE
+590 
-595 LSEALLEKETL
+595 EALLEKETL
-606 EKEELLR
+606 EKQELNR
-613 IVEKLELP
+613 IIEKLELP
-621 NAKPNMAIVQ
+621 LPNIAVV

>member
-1 MNTQDKPPKKNK
+1 
-13 QQPQNRFQQIFR
+13 
-25 NSFFPA
+25 
-31 IFVLIILYFLL
+31 
-42 SGITAPGN
+42 
-50 EIPYST
+50 
-56 FKNRVKE
+56 
-63 GKVSSV
+63 
-69 VLSKNTIEGEIQTAD
+69 
-84 GKKAKFTT
+84 
-92 TRVDDTQLIPLLE
+92 
-105 AKGVEYR
+105 
-112 GESRNFGITQ
+112 
-122 FLFTW
+122 

-137 WSYILRRI
+137 WSYILRRM

-156 KNRAKLYTETEE
+156 KNRAKLYNETEE

-178 EEAKVEM
+178 DEAKVEM

-195 GKFQRLGGKL
+195 GKFQKLGGKL

-214 PGTGKTLIARAT
+214 PGTGKTLLARAT

-250 AARVRDLFERAQ
+250 AARVRDLFDRAQ

-300 LSEMDGFDA
+300 LSEMDGFDTH
-309 RKGVII
+309 KGVII

-325 DSALLR
+325 DTALLR

-337 QIVVDAPDLKGRL
+337 QIVVDSPDLKGRL
-350 AILRVHTRNLRLA
+350 AILRVHTRKLRLA

-394 ARRNKDAI
+394 ARRNKDVI
-402 ETSDLEDAIDRVL
+402 ETIDLEDAIDRVL
-415 TGPEK
+415 AGPEK

-427 NEKRIVACHESG
+427 QEKRVVAVHESG
-439 HALMALILP
+439 HALMALLLP
-448 NTDPV
+448 DSDPV

-460 RGYAA
+460 RGIAA
-465 LGYTLQTPKE
+465 LGYTMQTPKE
-475 DRYLITRSELLNRI
+475 DRYLITRTELINRI
-489 KVMLGGRAAEE
+489 KVMLGGRAAED
-500 LIFSE
+500 LIFNE

-521 RSMVIEYGMSKRLG
+521 RSMIIEYGMSKRLG
-535 LISIPDT
+535 LISIPDSE
-542 ASGPFMKRGGFGE
+542 SGPFLRRRFYGG
-555 GSAVSSETGREIELE
+555 VSVSDETGREIEME
-570 IKNMLDD
+570 IKTMLDD
-577 LYKETYETLRENR
+577 LYDQTISALRENR
-590 HKLQE
+590 AKLE
-595 LSEALLEKETL
+595 KLSTALLEKETL
-606 EKEELLR
+606 EKAELIR
-613 IVEKLELP
+613 IVEELDLPSPRP
-621 NAKPNMAIVQ
+621 NIAIVQ

>member
-1 MNTQDKPPKKNK
+1 MSTPNRPPGKN
-13 QQPQNRFQQIFR
+13 PQENRFQQLFR

-31 IFVLIILYFLL
+31 ILVLILLYFVF
-42 SGITAPGN
+42 SGITATGKDLD
-50 EIPYST
+50 YSV
-56 FKNRVKE
+56 FKDYVKQ
-63 GKVSSV
+63 GKITHV
-69 VLSKNTIEGEIQTAD
+69 VISKNTID
-84 GKKAKFTT
+84 GGTDFKKLEYTT
-92 TRVDDTQLIPLLE
+92 SRVDDPQLTQFLE
-105 AKGVEYR
+105 ENKVQIR
-112 GESRNFGITQ
+112 GENRSFGITQ

-127 VLPFVLLFVF
+127 VLPFVLIIAF
-137 WSYILRRI
+137 WSYILRRM

-168 KITFNDVAGA
+168 KVTFNDVAGV

-185 IELVEFLKNP
+185 VELVEFLKNP
-195 GKFQRLGGKL
+195 AKFQKLGGKL

-214 PGTGKTLIARAT
+214 PGTGKTLLARAT
-226 AGEANVPFL
+226 AGEANAPFL

-250 AARVRDLFERAQ
+250 AARVRDLFDRAQ

-274 DAIGRHRGAGGMIGA
+274 DAIGRHRGSGGMIGA

-300 LSEMDGFDA
+300 LAEMDGFDTH
-309 RKGVII
+309 KGVII
-315 IAATNRPDVL
+315 LAATNRPDVL
-325 DSALLR
+325 DSALMR

-350 AILRVHTRNLRLA
+350 AILRVHTKNLRLA
-363 PNVDL
+363 PDVDL

-394 ARRNKDAI
+394 ARRNKEAI
-402 ETSDLEDAIDRVL
+402 DTSDLEDAIDRVL

-427 NEKRIVACHESG
+427 REKRIVAVHESG
-439 HALMALILP
+439 HALMALLLP
-448 NTDPV
+448 GTDPV

-460 RGYAA
+460 RGVAA

-475 DRYLITRSELLNRI
+475 DRYLITRSEIINRI
-489 KVMLGGRAAEE
+489 KVMLGGRAAED
-500 LIFSE
+500 LIFNE

-512 DLQKATEFA
+512 DLQKATEFS
-521 RSMVIEYGMSKRLG
+521 RSMVIEYGMTKRLG
-535 LISIPDT
+535 LNSVPDNE
-542 ASGPFMKRGGFGE
+542 SSPFLRRRFY
-555 GSAVSSETGREIELE
+555 GSSSVSDETGREIEVE
-570 IKNMLDD
+570 IKSILDD
-577 LYKETYETLRENR
+577 LYEQTISSLRDNKD
-590 HKLQE
+590 KLE
-595 LSEALLEKETL
+595 KLSSSLLEKETL
-606 EKEELLR
+606 EKAELMKIIEELDIDR
-613 IVEKLELP
+613 KR
-621 NAKPNMAIVQ
+621 

>member
-1 MNTQDKPPKKNK
+1 MANQNRQSGKSPQD
-13 QQPQNRFQQIFR
+13 NRFQQLFR

-31 IFVLIILYFLL
+31 LLVIILLYFVF
-42 SGITAPGN
+42 SGITTTGK
-50 EIPYST
+50 EVDYSE
-56 FKNRVKE
+56 FKNLVKE
-63 GKVSSV
+63 GKITCV
-69 VLSKNTIEGEIQTAD
+69 VVSKNSIDGGTDFKKLEYTAS
-84 GKKAKFTT
+84 
-92 TRVDDTQLIPLLE
+92 RVDDSQLTQFLE
-105 AKGVEYR
+105 SNKVTIR
-112 GESRNFGITQ
+112 GENRSFGITQ
-122 FLFTW
+122 FLITW
-127 VLPFVLLFVF
+127 VLPFVLIIAF
-137 WSYILRRI
+137 WSYILRRM

-195 GKFQRLGGKL
+195 GKFQKLGGKL

-214 PGTGKTLIARAT
+214 PGTGKTLLARAT

-250 AARVRDLFERAQ
+250 AARVRDLFDRAQ

-274 DAIGRHRGAGGMIGA
+274 DAIGRHRGAGGLIGA

-300 LSEMDGFDA
+300 LAEMDGFDTH
-309 RKGVII
+309 KGVII

-325 DSALLR
+325 DTALLR

-350 AILRVHTRNLRLA
+350 AILKVHTRKLRLG

-402 ETSDLEDAIDRVL
+402 ETTDLEDAIDRVL
-415 TGPEK
+415 AGPEK
-420 KSRLINE
+420 KSRLINQS
-427 NEKRIVACHESG
+427 EKRIVAIHESG
-439 HALMALILP
+439 HALVGLLTPGA
-448 NTDPV
+448 DPV

-465 LGYTLQTPKE
+465 LGWTQSTPKE
-475 DRYLITRSELLNRI
+475 DRYLITKTEILGRI
-489 KVMLGGRAAEE
+489 KMTLGGRAAED
-500 LIFSE
+500 LILGE

-512 DLQKATEFA
+512 DLQKATEYA
-521 RSMVIEYGMSKRLG
+521 RSMIIEYGMSERLG

-542 ASGPFMKRGGFGE
+542 ESSPFLSRRYYSGT
-555 GSAVSSETGREIELE
+555 SSVSSETAREIEIE
-570 IKNMLDD
+570 IKNILDD
-577 LYKETYETLRENR
+577 LYKQTLQVLRENR
-590 HKLQE
+590 NKLEE
-595 LSEALLEKETL
+595 LSESLLEKETL
-606 EKEELLR
+606 EKDELLR
-613 IVEKLELP
+613 IVEKLDIPAPP
-621 NAKPNMAIVQ
+621 NIAIVQ

>member
-1 MNTQDKPPKKNK
+1 MSTQNRGPGKGKAPD
-13 QQPQNRFQQIFR
+13 NRFQQMFR
-25 NSFFPA
+25 NFFFPGLFILIA
-31 IFVLIILYFLL
+31 IYILFVMNSPF
-42 SGITAPGN
+42 GD
-50 EIPYST
+50 EIPYSK
-56 FKNRVKE
+56 FKDMVRDDKIASLTIT
-63 GKVSSV
+63 KT
-69 VLSKNTIEGEIQTAD
+69 TIEGELRD
-84 GKKAKFTT
+84 KKRFIT
-92 TRVDDTQLIPLLE
+92 TRMEDPDLVKLLE
-105 AKGVEYR
+105 SKKIEYKA
-112 GESRNFGITQ
+112 ENRNFGVI
-122 FLFTW
+122 FTYILPV
-127 VLPFVLLFVF
+127 VLVLAF
-137 WSYILRRI
+137 WSFIFRRM

-156 KNRAKLYTETEE
+156 KNKAKLYMETEE
-168 KITFNDVAGA
+168 KITFNDVAGVD
-178 EEAKVEM
+178 EAKVEM
-185 IELVEFLKNP
+185 VELVEFLKNP

-205 PKGVLLVGP
+205 PKGVLLVGS
-214 PGTGKTLIARAT
+214 PGTGKTLLARAT

-309 RKGVII
+309 KKGVII

-325 DSALLR
+325 DSALTR

-350 AILRVHTRNLRLA
+350 AILKVHTKKLRLA
-363 PNVDL
+363 SNVDL

-394 ARRNKDAI
+394 ARRSKEFI

-415 TGPEK
+415 AGPEK
-420 KSRLINE
+420 RNRLINVQ
-427 NEKRIVACHESG
+427 EKRIVAVHESG
-439 HALMALILP
+439 HTLMALLLP
-448 NTDPV
+448 GADPV

-465 LGYTLQTPKE
+465 LGWTQMTPKE
-475 DRYLITRSELLNRI
+475 DRYLVTRTELINRI

-500 LIFSE
+500 VVFSE

-521 RSMVIEYGMSKRLG
+521 RSMVIEYGMTQRLG
-535 LISIPDT
+535 LISIADT
-542 ASGPFMKRGGFGE
+542 DGSPFLRRRGWE
-555 GSAVSSETGREIELE
+555 SSSVSSETGREIEVE
-570 IKNMLDD
+570 IITILDD
-577 LYKETYETLRENR
+577 LYRQTVAALRENMD
-590 HKLQE
+590 KLRAI
-595 LSEALLEKETL
+595 SEALLEKETL
-606 EKEELLR
+606 EKDELMKVIER
-613 IVEKLELP
+613 QESPAAPPPI
-621 NAKPNMAIVQ
+621 AIVQ

>member
-1 MNTQDKPPKKNK
+1 MTTQNRNNQKKPK
-13 QQPQNRFQQIFR
+13 QPESRFQQIFR
-25 NSFFPA
+25 NSFFPG
-31 IFVLIILYFLL
+31 IFILIILYLL
-42 SGITAPGN
+42 FTGINPPGN
-50 EIPYST
+50 EISYAQ
-56 FKNRVKE
+56 FKNSVKE
-63 GKVSSV
+63 GKVQTAV
-69 VLSKNTIEGEIQTAD
+69 ISKNTIEGEMIDST
-84 GKKAKFTT
+84 GKKIRYTT
-92 TRVDDTQLIPLLE
+92 VVIEDPALIPLLE
-105 AKGVEYR
+105 SKGVDYKGEYR
-112 GESRNFGITQ
+112 NSGLMQ

-127 VLPFVLLFVF
+127 IPLFILLILF
-137 WSYILRRI
+137 WGYIFRRL
-145 GGAGEQVISFG
+145 GGASEQVMSFG
-156 KNRAKLYTETEE
+156 KNRAKMYTETEE
-168 KITFNDVAGA
+168 KITFNEVAGVD
-178 EEAKVEM
+178 EAKVEM
-185 IELVEFLKNP
+185 MELVEFLKNP

-214 PGTGKTLIARAT
+214 PGTGKTLLARAT

-235 SLSGSDFV
+235 SLRGSDFV

-315 IAATNRPDVL
+315 LAATNRPDVL
-325 DSALLR
+325 DTALMR

-350 AILRVHTRNLRLA
+350 AILRVHTKNLRLA
-363 PNVDL
+363 PDVDL
-368 EIIAQRTP
+368 DIIAQRTP

-402 ETSDLEDAIDRVL
+402 ETTDLEDAIDRVL
-415 TGPEK
+415 AGPEK
-420 KSRLINE
+420 RSRLINVR
-427 NEKRIVACHESG
+427 EKKIVAVHESG

-460 RGYAA
+460 RGFAA

-475 DRYLITRSELLNRI
+475 DKYLITKSEILDRI
-489 KVMLGGRAAEE
+489 KVMLGGRAAED
-500 LIFSE
+500 IVFHE

-521 RSMVIEYGMSKRLG
+521 RSMVIEYGMSERLG

-542 ASGPFMKRGGFGE
+542 DGGPYLQKKFYGGP
-555 GSAVSSETGREIELE
+555 SVSSETGREIELE
-570 IKNMLDD
+570 IKGILDRLYRETVD
-577 LYKETYETLRENR
+577 LLLQNKS
-590 HKLQE
+590 KLE
-595 LSEALLEKETL
+595 DLAEALLEKETL
-606 EKEELLR
+606 EKQELNR
-613 IVEKLELP
+613 IIEKLELNAP
-621 NAKPNMAIVQ
+621 NIAIV

>member
-1 MNTQDKPPKKNK
+1 MTTPNRQPNKN
-13 QQPQNRFQQIFR
+13 QPDNKFQQLFR

-31 IFVLIILYFLL
+31 LLVLVILWAAVSMITATGKEIDYSIFKQYVKEKKITSVLISKSLVT
-42 SGITAPGN
+42 G
-50 EIPYST
+50 
-56 FKNRVKE
+56 
-63 GKVSSV
+63 GKDFDH
-69 VLSKNTIEGEIQTAD
+69 LEY
-84 GKKAKFTT
+84 TT
-92 TRVDDTQLIPLLE
+92 SRVDDSQLVPFLE
-105 AKGVEYR
+105 ENHVQIR
-112 GESRNFGITQ
+112 GENRSFGITT

-127 VLPFVLLFVF
+127 ILPLVLIIAF
-137 WSYILRRI
+137 WTYILRRM

-168 KITFNDVAGA
+168 KITFNEVAGA
-178 EEAKVEM
+178 DEAKVEM

-195 GKFQRLGGKL
+195 GKFQKLGGKL

-214 PGTGKTLIARAT
+214 PGTGKTLLARAT

-250 AARVRDLFERAQ
+250 AARVRDLFDRAQ

-274 DAIGRHRGAGGMIGA
+274 DAIGRHRGAGGLIGA

-300 LSEMDGFDA
+300 LAEMDGFDTH
-309 RKGVII
+309 KGVII

-325 DSALLR
+325 DTALLR

-350 AILRVHTRNLRLA
+350 AILKVHTRKLRLA
-363 PNVDL
+363 PDVNL

-394 ARRNKDAI
+394 ARRNKEAI

-415 TGPEK
+415 AGPEK
-420 KSRLINE
+420 KSRLINVQ
-427 NEKRIVACHESG
+427 EKRVVAVHESG
-439 HALMALILP
+439 HALVGMILP
-448 NTDPV
+448 GTDPV

-460 RGYAA
+460 RGHAA
-465 LGYTLQTPKE
+465 LGYTQYTPKE
-475 DRYLITRSELLNRI
+475 DRYLITRTEIINRI
-489 KVMLGGRAAEE
+489 KIMLGGRAAEA
-500 LIFSE
+500 LIFNE

-512 DLQKATEFA
+512 DLQKATEYA
-521 RSMVIEYGMSKRLG
+521 RSMIIEYGMTERLG

-542 ASGPFMKRGGFGE
+542 ESGPFLSRRYYGGTSSVSGE
-555 GSAVSSETGREIELE
+555 TAREIEIE
-570 IKNMLDD
+570 IKNILDN
-577 LYKETYETLRENR
+577 LYNQVLEMLRENR
-590 HKLQE
+590 RRLQD

-606 EKEELLR
+606 EKDELLR
-613 IVEKLELP
+613 IVEKLDIP
-621 NAKPNMAIVQ
+621 SKPSIAVVQ

>member
-1 MNTQDKPPKKNK
+1 MTTPNRPPQKQD
-13 QQPQNRFQQIFR
+13 NRFQQMFR

-31 IFVLIILYFLL
+31 IFLLIILYFLF
-42 SGITAPGN
+42 SGISVPGN
-50 EIPYST
+50 EIDYSK
-56 FKNRVKE
+56 FRSLVKE
-63 GKVSSV
+63 KKVTSV
-69 VLSKNTIEGEIQTAD
+69 VISKNTIEGEYPGPE
-84 GKKAKFTT
+84 GKPVKFTT
-92 TRVDDTQLIPLLE
+92 SRVEDTQLIQLLE
-105 AKGVEYR
+105 ESGVDYKGEN
-112 GESRNFGITQ
+112 RNFGITQ
-122 FLFTW
+122 FIFTW

-137 WSYILRRI
+137 WSYILRRM

-156 KNRAKLYTETEE
+156 KNRAKLYNETEE

-178 EEAKVEM
+178 DEAKVEM

-195 GKFQRLGGKL
+195 GKFQKLGGKL

-214 PGTGKTLIARAT
+214 PGTGKTLLARAT

-250 AARVRDLFERAQ
+250 AARVRDLFDRAQ

-300 LSEMDGFDA
+300 LSEMDGFDSH
-309 RKGVII
+309 KGVII

-325 DSALLR
+325 DTALLR

-350 AILRVHTRNLRLA
+350 AILRVHTRKLRLA

-368 EIIAQRTP
+368 EIVAQRTP

-394 ARRNKDAI
+394 ARRNKEVI
-402 ETSDLEDAIDRVL
+402 ETIDLEDAIDRVL
-415 TGPEK
+415 AGPEK

-427 NEKRIVACHESG
+427 QEKRVVAVHESG
-439 HALMALILP
+439 HALMALLIP
-448 NTDPV
+448 DSDPV

-460 RGYAA
+460 RGMAA
-465 LGYTLQTPKE
+465 LGYTMQTPKE
-475 DRYLITRSELLNRI
+475 DRYLITRTELSNRI
-489 KVMLGGRAAEE
+489 KVMLGGRAAED
-500 LIFSE
+500 LIFNE

-521 RSMVIEYGMSKRLG
+521 RSMIIEYGMSKRLG

-542 ASGPFMKRGGFGE
+542 ESGPFLRRRFFGG
-555 GSAVSSETGREIELE
+555 SSVSDEPGREIELE
-570 IKNMLDD
+570 IKTMLDD
-577 LYKETYETLRENR
+577 FYDQTISTLRENR
-590 HKLQE
+590 AKLE
-595 LSEALLEKETL
+595 RLSTALLEKETL
-606 EKEELLR
+606 EKAELMKIVEEL
-613 IVEKLELP
+613 ELHP
-621 NAKPNMAIVQ
+621 GRPSIAIVQ

>member
-1 MNTQDKPPKKNK
+1 
-13 QQPQNRFQQIFR
+13 
-25 NSFFPA
+25 
-31 IFVLIILYFLL
+31 
-42 SGITAPGN
+42 SGL
-50 EIPYST
+50 EIPYSQ
-56 FKNRVKE
+56 FKDEVKA
-63 GKVSSV
+63 GKITDVT
-69 VLSKNTIEGEIQTAD
+69 LTKTTIEGEYAD
-84 GKKAKFTT
+84 KKHFVSS
-92 TRVDDTQLIPLLE
+92 RVDDPQLIALLDS
-105 AKGVEYR
+105 KGVKYKAENR
-112 GESRNFGITQ
+112 SFGITQ

-127 VLPFVLLFVF
+127 ILPFVLLFAF
-137 WSYILRRI
+137 WSYILRRV

-195 GKFQRLGGKL
+195 GKFQKLGGKL

-214 PGTGKTLIARAT
+214 PGTGKTLLARAT
-226 AGEANVPFL
+226 AGEANAPFL

-250 AARVRDLFERAQ
+250 AARVRDLFDRAQ

-274 DAIGRHRGAGGMIGA
+274 DAIGRHRGAGGLIGA

-300 LSEMDGFDA
+300 LAEMDGFDTH
-309 RKGVII
+309 KGVII

-325 DSALLR
+325 DTALLR

-350 AILRVHTRNLRLA
+350 AILKVHTRKLRLG
-363 PNVDL
+363 PDVDL

-394 ARRNKDAI
+394 ARRNKEQI

-420 KSRLINE
+420 RSRLINQ
-427 NEKRIVACHESG
+427 NEKRIVAVHESG
-439 HALMALILP
+439 HTLIALLLP
-448 NTDPV
+448 GTDPV

-465 LGYTLQTPKE
+465 LGY
-475 DRYLITRSELLNRI
+475 
-489 KVMLGGRAAEE
+489 
-500 LIFSE
+500 
-505 ISTGAQN
+505 
-512 DLQKATEFA
+512 
-521 RSMVIEYGMSKRLG
+521 
-535 LISIPDT
+535 
-542 ASGPFMKRGGFGE
+542 
-555 GSAVSSETGREIELE
+555 
-570 IKNMLDD
+570 
-577 LYKETYETLRENR
+577 
-590 HKLQE
+590 
-595 LSEALLEKETL
+595 
-606 EKEELLR
+606 
-613 IVEKLELP
+613 
-621 NAKPNMAIVQ
+621 